1 MVQEGR
7 RMTGRPHGATSGPI
21 DFFDAQDAA
30 LRRRRVVDA
39 CFASAV
45 VSMSL
50 LVLALLVLVGVP
62 WHVATVLAV
71 LWACVMVVPAWLES
85 DRLDSGGKAIATALG
100 AVPVFPPSPDAAA
113 HRLYELVEESALA
126 AGLPVPDVHL
136 LPQDDSINSM
146 VAGGSFVDAALI
158 VTRGAAERLDRR
170 QLEALIA
177 HEFAHVQ
184 SGDMMVSRRVVAWAY
199 GLSAPYEVG
208 AALRRGLTRSFT
220 EAVSHHRWS
229 GLAVMSVMCA
239 PLWLLSWA
247 MQAAGSLGKA
257 MATMMQAAVCR
268 RQEPLADAAA
278 ARRCGDPAPLRE
290 VLLTAAGGPVA
301 RIGAAPSVAPSAEHL
316 WLVSHRR
323 GWPQVH
329 PPLAERI
336 AALDPE
342 GAVGPVAEAAVR
354 AWQAGER
361 RRLEALVPRARAAR
375 EDAARAEA
383 FTQSLP
389 YLTLRATPDFVL
401 SKVGNP
407 DWMSLALGETL
418 RVSLPE
424 AISQSVASPVR
435 SRALVLAIIAAG
447 DDARWSRQLALIE
460 HGLGA
465 AVRAEVEAERV
476 VVGALSP
483 YLRLPAVEAAFPG
496 LRRLARDEQRD
507 LMTMLKALE
516 LEDGEREL
524 FELCLAASV
533 RIGLMGDRGPTARG
547 PARLL
552 WHVGDALGV
561 LVSILA
567 HHGSPEDPTARAHA
581 YRAGMDALAGAAA
594 PAYSLPPN
602 WAVALDAALFKI
614 AALEPTAKRR
624 VVAALTA
631 TVAHDGRLSLAEAEL
646 LRTLCAILR
655 CPLPPLLPEV
665 QPVGA

>member
-1 MVQEGR
+1 MGDRSVE
-7 RMTGRPHGATSGPI
+7 ASSGPV

-30 LRRRRVVDA
+30 LRRRRTLDA
-39 CFASAV
+39 CFALAV
-45 VSMSL
+45 LSMSL
-50 LVLALLVLVGVP
+50 LVLALLVLVGVA
-62 WHVATVLAV
+62 WFIATVLAA

-85 DRLDSGGKAIATALG
+85 DRLDAGGKAIAMALG

-146 VAGGSFVDAALI
+146 VAGGSFADAALI

-170 QLEALIA
+170 QLGALIA

-184 SGDMMVSRRVVAWAY
+184 SGDMMVNRRVVAWAA

-208 AALRRGLTRSFT
+208 AALRRGLSRSFT
-220 EAVSHHRWS
+220 EAVSYHRWS
-229 GLAVMSVMCA
+229 GLAVMVMMYA
-239 PLWLLSWA
+239 PLWLLSWT

-257 MATMMQAAVCR
+257 LATMMQAAVCR
-268 RQEPLADAAA
+268 RQEPTADAVA

-290 VLLTAAGGPVA
+290 VLLMAAGGPAA
-301 RIGAAPSVAPSAEHL
+301 RRGAAPSAAPSAEHL
-316 WLVSHRR
+316 WLVSHQRR
-323 GWPQVH
+323 WPQVH
-329 PPLAERI
+329 PPIADRI

-342 GAVGPVAEAAVR
+342 GTVGPLTEAALR
-354 AWQAGER
+354 AWQTGER
-361 RRLEALVPRARAAR
+361 RRLEALVPRARVAR

-389 YLTLRATPDFVL
+389 YLTLHATPDFVL

-407 DWMSLALGETL
+407 DWTSLALGETL

-424 AISQSVASPVR
+424 TISQSVASPRR
-435 SRALVLAIIAAG
+435 SRALVLAVIASG
-447 DDARWSRQLALIE
+447 DDARWARQLALIE

-465 AVRAEVEAERV
+465 AVRTEVDAERGV
-476 VVGALSP
+476 AGSLSP

-496 LRRLARDEQRD
+496 LRRLSRDEQRD

-533 RIGLMGDRGPTARG
+533 RVGLMGDRGPTASG

-552 WHVGDALGV
+552 WHVGDALATV
-561 LVSILA
+561 VSILA
-567 HHGSPEDPTARAHA
+567 HHGSPDDATARAHA

-624 VVAALTA
+624 VVAAFTA
-631 TVAHDGRLSLAEAEL
+631 TVAHDGRLSLEEAEL

-665 QPVGA
+665 TAVPVAAPPAT